1 MLWAAATMTDEERR
15 VADQIREAF
24 RGVTLGDGIG
34 LMQAQGL
41 DDYAE
46 AETLA
51 KYRASDEKEDWSAIP
66 AEKLNRCYSSLSF
79 FDAEGLR
86 FHLPAFLVAE
96 LEGTYD
102 QEVIFYLT
110 YTGYN
115 VQSRFD
121 VLSPAQRE
129 AVRQYLLSQLR
140 KRPADDYD
148 VPIIQQA
155 LATYWLP
162 SAGI

>member
-1 MLWAAATMTDEERR
+1 MTDEERR
-15 VADQIREAF
+15 VAVQIREAF
-24 RGVTLGDGIG
+24 RDVTLGDGIG

-41 DDYAE
+41 DDYAD

-51 KYRASDEKEDWSAIP
+51 KYRASDEKDDWSAIP

-86 FHLPAFLVAE
+86 FHLPAFLIAE

-102 QEVIFYLT
+102 QDLIFNLT
-110 YTGYN
+110 YSGSDA
-115 VQSRFD
+115 QSRFD
-121 VLSPAQRE
+121 LLSSAQRE
-129 AVRQYLLSQLR
+129 AVRQYLLCQLR
-140 KRPADDYD
+140 KRPADDCD

-155 LATYWLP
+155 LATYWTP
-162 SAGI
+162 SADT